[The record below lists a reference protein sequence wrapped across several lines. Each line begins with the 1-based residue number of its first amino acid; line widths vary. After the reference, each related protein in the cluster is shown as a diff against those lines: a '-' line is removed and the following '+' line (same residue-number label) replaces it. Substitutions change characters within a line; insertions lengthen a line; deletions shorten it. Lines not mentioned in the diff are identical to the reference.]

1 MKISKEKL
9 QQEAAN
15 TGFKME
21 HLEKVHI
28 LMDLLSDFTTFPQL
42 KGKFVLKG
50 GTALN
55 LFFFELPRL
64 SVDIDLNYIGNVDRE
79 VMLSERPILQQ
90 AITGICERH
99 GLTLDRNPNRH
110 AGGKTI
116 WRYPSALGQ
125 MGNLEIDLNFMY
137 RVPLWPIEYKSSCAV
152 GSKQVHGIPILDP
165 HELSAGKLAA
175 LIDRKTGRDL
185 FDAYHLLTKTNID
198 MSKLRLA
205 LVVYSAISRKAD
217 LRQLTPESISVDV
230 TDLKNRLLPLLR
242 KNDLATINGTS
253 NWAKELVQECQQAFK
268 HLLPLA
274 EKERAFLSELLN
286 NGKVNPELI
295 TDDRELIE
303 NIKIH
308 PAICWSAQQGLK
320 KDVKNSPKRAQKIKR

>member
-9 QQEAAN
+9 QQEASN

-28 LMDLLSDFTTFPQL
+28 LMDLLNDFATFPQL
-42 KGKFVLKG
+42 KDKFVLKG

-64 SVDIDLNYIGNVDRE
+64 SVDIDLNYIGSVERNT
-79 VMLSERPILQQ
+79 MLVERSVLQNI
-90 AITGICERH
+90 ITGICERH

-110 AGGKTI
+110 AGGKMI

-137 RVPLWPIEYKSSCAV
+137 RVPLWPIEYKTSCAV
-152 GSKQVHGIPILDP
+152 GSKQVYNIPILDP
-165 HELSAGKLAA
+165 HELSAGKLTA

-185 FDAYHLLTKTNID
+185 FDAYHLLTKTNLDI
-198 MSKLRLA
+198 SKLRLA

-217 LRQLTPESISVDV
+217 LRQLTPETISVDV
-230 TDLKNRLLPLLR
+230 TDLKNRLIPLLR
-242 KNDLATINGTS
+242 KNDLAAINGIS
-253 NWAKELVQECQQAFK
+253 NWAIELVRECQQAFK
-268 HLLPLA
+268 QLLPLA
-274 EKERAFLSELLN
+274 ENEQAFLSELLDK
-286 NGKVNPELI
+286 GRIKPELI
-295 TDDRELIE
+295 TDDRELIK
-303 NIKIH
+303 NIQTH
-308 PAICWSAQQGLK
+308 PAISWSAQQGIK
-320 KDVKNSPKRAQKIKR
+320 SDVQKSPKRAQKIKR

>member
-9 QQEAAN
+9 QQEAFN

-21 HLEKVHI
+21 HLEKVYI
-28 LMDLLSDFTTFPQL
+28 LMDLLNDFATFPQL

-64 SVDIDLNYIGNVDRE
+64 SVDIDLNYIGSVDRE
-79 VMLSERPILQQ
+79 VMLSERPILQK
-90 AITGICERH
+90 IVTGICERQ

-110 AGGKTI
+110 AGGKMI

-137 RVPLWPIEYKSSCAV
+137 RVPLWPIEFKSSCAV
-152 GSKQVHGIPILDP
+152 GSKQVHDIPVLDL

-198 MSKLRLA
+198 MVKLRLA
-205 LVVYSAISRKAD
+205 LVVYSAINRKAD
-217 LRQLTPESISVDV
+217 LRKLTPEAISVDV
-230 TDLKNRLLPLLR
+230 SDLKNRLLPLLR
-242 KNDLATINGTS
+242 KNDLATINGSS
-253 NWAKELVQECQQAFK
+253 NWANELVTKCQQAFK

-274 EKERAFLSELLN
+274 ENEHTFLSELLD
-286 NGKVNPELI
+286 NGTVMPELI
-295 TDDRELIE
+295 SEDKELIE

-308 PAICWSAQQGLK
+308 PAICWSAQQ
-320 KDVKNSPKRAQKIKR
+320 SIKTV

>member
-9 QQEAAN
+9 QQESAN

-28 LMDLLSDFTTFPQL
+28 LMDLLSDFVTFPQL

-110 AGGKTI
+110 AGGKMI

-137 RVPLWPIEYKSSCAV
+137 RVPLWPIEFKSSCAV
-152 GSKQVHGIPILDP
+152 GSKQVHDIPILDP

-185 FDAYHLLTKTNID
+185 FDAYHLLTKTNLD
-198 MSKLRLA
+198 MAKLRLA
-205 LVVYSAISRKAD
+205 LVIYSAIGRKVD
-217 LRQLTPESISVDV
+217 LRTLTPEEISVDI

-242 KNDLATINGTS
+242 KNDLASINGTS
-253 NWAKELVQECQQAFK
+253 SWAKELITECQQAFT

-274 EKERAFLSELLN
+274 EHEHAFLSELLD
-286 NGKVNPELI
+286 NGIIKPELI
-295 TDDRELIE
+295 SKDVALIQ
-303 NIKIH
+303 NIKNH
-308 PAICWSAQQGLK
+308 PAIRWSAQQGIK
-320 KDVKNSPKRAQKIKR
+320 KDVQDSPKRAKKIRR